1 VEAVDPALL
10 LCSVTGEGDSGQM
23 VRRAWEQISASLQL
37 SLDQIT
43 VGSMASS
50 QGDPMFYI

>member
-1 VEAVDPALL
+1 
-10 LCSVTGEGDSGQM
+10 M
-23 VRRAWEQISASLQL
+23 VRRAWEQVSTDLQL

-50 QGDPMFYI
+50 HGDPMFYI